1 MNSPFNKSFISK
13 SPLRRHKG
21 LQRQLKRA
29 KKGKIGAEG
38 QGGVDYELVEDLQ
51 KQIQEAKAAH
61 NTNQRTEEGDARVRE
76 DEAAARGS
84 GIEMK
89 SPLHGYV
96 DASDQVDS
104 NPSTAHMWT
113 KVFDSMA
120 VAGQAIVKAR
130 STPKAKAEHQEKRVE
145 KRNKRGVKKGEGTID
160 SKGVYT
166 ATAGK
171 EDSKFNT
178 RTTKIGDKAAENRKN
193 IGKNSSNDVLAK
205 AYKDGKI
212 TLEQYKSLIS

>member
-1 MNSPFNKSFISK
+1 MGYNQSNSPFQKEWIQGVTEKPGFDKGGLHRALGVPEGEDIPCGKLKSAWKNRK
-13 SPLRRHKG
+13 S
-21 LQRQLKRA
+21 
-29 KKGKIGAEG
+29 
-38 QGGVDYELVEDLQ
+38 
-51 KQIQEAKAAH
+51 
-61 NTNQRTEEGDARVRE
+61 
-76 DEAAARGS
+76 
-84 GIEMK
+84 
-89 SPLHGYV
+89 
-96 DASDQVDS
+96 SDMVDS

-160 SKGVYT
+160 AKGVYT

-178 RTTKIGDKAAENRKN
+178 RTTKIEDKAAENRAN
-193 IGKNSSNDVLAK
+193 IGKNSSNDVLAN
-205 AYKDGKI
+205 AYKKNII
-212 TLEQYKSLIS
+212 TLEQYKSLIA

>member
-38 QGGVDYELVEDLQ
+38 QGGVDYELV
-51 KQIQEAKAAH
+51 
-61 NTNQRTEEGDARVRE
+61 

>member
-1 MNSPFNKSFISK
+1 MDSPFNKSFISK
-13 SPLRRHKG
+13 SPLRKHKG
-21 LQRQLKRA
+21 LYRKAKRLSKDVEQGDYDRENPLVNELLAQA
-29 KKGKIGAEG
+29 KEAE
-38 QGGVDYELVEDLQ
+38 
-51 KQIQEAKAAH
+51 AAH
-61 NTNQRTEEGDARVRE
+61 SDQRTEEADQQVRSDE
-76 DEAAARGS
+76 DSAQGS
-84 GIEMK
+84 AIEMK
-89 SPLHGYV
+89 SSPLRGYV
-96 DASDQVDS
+96 DASDMVDS

-160 SKGVYT
+160 AKGVYT

-178 RTTKIGDKAAENRKN
+178 RTTKIGDKAAENRAN

-212 TLEQYKSLIS
+212 TLEQYKSLIA